1 MKKNELI
8 QEIREAAIIA
18 IIRGVE
24 RENLPPL
31 LDALAAGG
39 IRFAEITFDQ
49 TGRTA
54 NTETAQSIA
63 DMKKRMAGRMHIGAG
78 TVMTVGQADQAM
90 TAGAEFLISPNV
102 NPEVIRHT
110 VAADC
115 VSIPGA
121 MTPTEAAIAY
131 GSGADFVK
139 IFPADTLGLPY
150 IKALMAPLSHIP
162 FLAVGGVNER
172 NLGDF
177 LAAGLAG
184 VGVGSALTPKDRI
197 AAGDFEAIS
206 EMAKRYTDAAF
217 TAQKF
222 QSESELKS

>member
-1 MKKNELI
+1 MKKTELI

-24 RENLPPL
+24 HEKLPPL

-49 TGRTA
+49 TGRTSD
-54 NTETAQSIA
+54 EEISQSIA
-63 DMKKRMAGRMHIGAG
+63 ELKKHMAGRMHIGAG
-78 TVMTVGQADQAM
+78 TVMTVGQADRAM

-110 VAADC
+110 VAAGC

-121 MTPTEAAIAY
+121 MTPTEAAVAY
-131 GSGADFVK
+131 ESGADFVK
-139 IFPADTLGLPY
+139 LFPADTLGLSY

-172 NLGDF
+172 NIGDF
-177 LAAGLAG
+177 LATGLAG
-184 VGVGSALTPKDRI
+184 VGVGSALTPIEWI
-197 AAGDFEAIS
+197 ANESYQKITEHANRYCNVVQNHRNCFG
-206 EMAKRYTDAAF
+206 KRA
-217 TAQKF
+217 
-222 QSESELKS
+222 

>member
-1 MKKNELI
+1 MKKTELI

-24 RENLPPL
+24 HEKLPPL

-49 TGRTA
+49 TGRISDE
-54 NTETAQSIA
+54 ETAQSIA
-63 DMKKRMAGRMHIGAG
+63 ALKKHIGAG
-78 TVMTVGQADQAM
+78 TVMTVGQADRAM

-110 VAADC
+110 VAAGC

-121 MTPTEAAIAY
+121 MTPTEAAVAY
-131 GSGADFVK
+131 ESGADFVK
-139 IFPADTLGLPY
+139 LFPADTLGLSY

-172 NLGDF
+172 NIGDF
-177 LAAGLAG
+177 LATGLAG
-184 VGVGSALTPKDRI
+184 VGVGSALTPIEWI
-197 AAGDFEAIS
+197 ANESYQQITEHANRYCNVVQNHRNYFG
-206 EMAKRYTDAAF
+206 KRA
-217 TAQKF
+217 
-222 QSESELKS
+222 